1 MSRVSRA
8 PALVPI
14 RETRGLGRQT
24 RLIVQTLDVMIA
36 RLRLMLADISAK
48 ESQLEGLRRQY
59 REQRNKVVGY
69 CLYSDTSLDTSL
81 GLMADIAERLRD
93 TETTLE
99 HLAAIRHKTETEL
112 ESLQL
117 TKGVEQAKAELA
129 NLQRRKADAEQ
140 AASPP
145 PTELSDE
152 IQRLQNLINEASDRA
167 ARSLER
173 R

>member
-1 MSRVSRA
+1 M
-8 PALVPI
+8 
-14 RETRGLGRQT
+14 
-24 RLIVQTLDVMIA
+24 QTLDVMIA
-36 RLRLMLADISAK
+36 KLRLMLADISAK
-48 ESQLEGLRRQY
+48 EAQLEGLRQQY

-69 CLYSDTSLDTSL
+69 CLYSETSLDTSL
-81 GLMADIAERLRD
+81 GLMADIAERLQD

-99 HLAAIRHKTETEL
+99 HLRAIRRKAETEL

-129 NLQRRKADAEQ
+129 DLQRRKADAEQ
-140 AASPP
+140 EAASPP
-145 PTELSDE
+145 SELSE
-152 IQRLQNLINEASDRA
+152 QIERLQNLINEASDRA

>member
-1 MSRVSRA
+1 M
-8 PALVPI
+8 
-14 RETRGLGRQT
+14 
-24 RLIVQTLDVMIA
+24 QTLDVMIA

-48 ESQLEGLRRQY
+48 EATLESQRQQY

-69 CLYSDTSLDTSL
+69 SLYSETTLETSLKMM
-81 GLMADIAERLRD
+81 GDIAERLRD
-93 TETTLE
+93 TEQTLD
-99 HLAAIRHKTETEL
+99 HLATIRRKAETEL

-129 NLQRRKADAEQ
+129 ELQRRKANANSADTPTPAELG
-140 AASPP
+140 
-145 PTELSDE
+145 EE

-167 ARSLER
+167 ARTIER

>member
-1 MSRVSRA
+1 
-8 PALVPI
+8 
-14 RETRGLGRQT
+14 
-24 RLIVQTLDVMIA
+24 
-36 RLRLMLADISAK
+36 
-48 ESQLEGLRRQY
+48 
-59 REQRNKVVGY
+59 
-69 CLYSDTSLDTSL
+69 
-81 GLMADIAERLRD
+81 MADIAERLRD
-93 TETTLE
+93 TETTIE